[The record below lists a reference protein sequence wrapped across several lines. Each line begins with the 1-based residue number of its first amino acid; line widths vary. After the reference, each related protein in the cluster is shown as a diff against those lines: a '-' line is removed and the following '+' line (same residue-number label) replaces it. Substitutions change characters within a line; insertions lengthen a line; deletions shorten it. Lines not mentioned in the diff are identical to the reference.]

1 MPASVASALDLGIG
15 TILTLL
21 VGWSLLRPLGSRSG
35 RLAAFSPTGL
45 SLALVFG
52 ITLLVGIGFP
62 LARLGAPVTPGAIT
76 VLAILLTAA
85 FLFLRFRRPRLPFLG
100 LEEEAPGDGMSRL
113 AGLLVIA
120 GLALFLVK
128 IGFAPLW
135 TWDHF
140 AVWGVKSRRMV
151 VDGALDLGFL
161 DLGIFRRSEAHYP
174 LGLPFAWRLLALGAV
189 PGDLAFKVCH
199 ALFGLALVAVT
210 RQGLLLASGS
220 RRIANG
226 LTAWLAVSPVLWDT
240 IGLGHAD
247 LPMALWAITALVLV
261 LAAIGTPD
269 RAGRQGET
277 ELGTAF
283 PLGLAGVAAGFLPWI
298 KQEGLLLAL
307 ALLAASA
314 LLLWRSRLSNR
325 PRRLLELGLPAGVTL
340 AASRLAANVARSHGV
355 NFFAGSWWV
364 RAAIRVPHFQVI
376 LRAAAGELFAT
387 DWLGIW
393 IAFFL
398 TAAICLFARVRRRPG
413 TGTAAVL
420 CGLVGALLAV
430 YVAVYF
436 VTVLPPMEHL
446 HGSFFRILSPLT
458 PLALVAVAAL
468 LESVARPGPPSAD
481 TRAVRLGA
489 GGGLWARG
497 ARAALGLGGS
507 LVGAPRLD
515 HGRGGAVGSLRS
527 QGGVGESEA
536 LPFDADD
543 HGERRG
549 AASAARQAGG
559 GEGGEP
565 RFELGERL
573 GSLHEAEAGGH
584 GHRLHTGL
592 GSGLQGEEGLAEP
605 AVEERIRKGEE
616 GGDREERLVER
627 IAEAARVGSPPRP

>member
-1 MPASVASALDLGIG
+1 MASALDLGIG
-15 TILTLL
+15 TILALL

-35 RLAAFSPTGL
+35 RLAAFSPGGL

-62 LARLGAPVTPGAIT
+62 LARLGMPVIPGAIGG
-76 VLAILLTAA
+76 LAILLSTACLV
-85 FLFLRFRRPRLPFLG
+85 FFHFRRPRPPFLG
-100 LEEEAPGDGMSRL
+100 LEEEAPGDGTSRL
-113 AGLLVIA
+113 AGLLVVA

-140 AVWGVKSRRMV
+140 AVWGMKSRRMV

-247 LPMALWAITALVLV
+247 LPMALWAITVLVLV
-261 LAAIGTPD
+261 LGAIGAPEG
-269 RAGRQGET
+269 AGRQAQT
-277 ELGTAF
+277 APGTAF

-307 ALLAASA
+307 TLLAASA
-314 LLLWRSRLSNR
+314 LLLWRSRLPNR

-340 AASRLAANVARSHGV
+340 AASRLAANVARTHGV
-355 NFFAGSWWV
+355 DFFAGSWWV

-376 LRAAAGELFAT
+376 LRAAAGELFAA

-398 TAAICLFARVRRRPG
+398 TAAICVVSRARRRPG

-446 HGSFFRILSPLT
+446 RGSFFRILSPLT

-468 LESVARPGPPSAD
+468 LGSAARPGPPSAD
-481 TRAVRLGA
+481 TRAVRLGE
-489 GGGLWARG
+489 GGRLGGRG
-497 ARAALGLGGS
+497 AARAALGLGGS
-507 LVGAPRLD
+507 LVGAPRLG
-515 HGRGGAVGSLRS
+515 HGRGGAVGAWRS
-527 QGGVGESEA
+527 QGGVGEGEA

-543 HGERRG
+543 DGERRS
-549 AASAARQAGG
+549 AAPAARQAGG
-559 GEGGEP
+559 GESGEP
-565 RFELGERL
+565 RFELGERP
-573 GSLHEAEAGGH
+573 GSLHEAEAGRH
-584 GHRLHTGL
+584 GHRFHAGL
-592 GSGLQGEEGLAEP
+592 GPGLQGEEGLAEL
-605 AVEERIRKGEE
+605 AVEEGIGEGEE
-616 GGDREERLVER
+616 GGDREECLLER
-627 IAEAARVGSPPRP
+627 VAEAARVGTPPRP